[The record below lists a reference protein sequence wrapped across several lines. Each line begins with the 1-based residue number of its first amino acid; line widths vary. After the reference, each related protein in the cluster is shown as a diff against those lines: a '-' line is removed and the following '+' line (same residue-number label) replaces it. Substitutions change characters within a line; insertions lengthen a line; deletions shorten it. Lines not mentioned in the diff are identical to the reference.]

1 MYCALHL
8 SDINSVTSVVRWLVA
23 LWDTFELYLLSDMIA
38 VNAEL
43 DALYATYAC
52 CAAAPDMLP
61 RMIRWGNACM
71 RASILEASSGTRL
84 ALMHE

>member
-1 MYCALHL
+1 
-8 SDINSVTSVVRWLVA
+8 
-23 LWDTFELYLLSDMIA
+23 MIA

-61 RMIRWGNACM
+61 RMIRRGNACV
-71 RASILEASSGTRL
+71 RAYILEASSGTRQ